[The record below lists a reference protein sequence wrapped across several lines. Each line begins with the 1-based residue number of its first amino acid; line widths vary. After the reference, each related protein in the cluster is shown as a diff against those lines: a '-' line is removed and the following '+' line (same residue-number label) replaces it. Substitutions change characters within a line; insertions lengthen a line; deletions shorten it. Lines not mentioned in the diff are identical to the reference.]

1 MRSKP
6 WVPAPLR
13 EPLAPLRRALDP
25 WLSWRPPLPRHLR
38 LQWALMRDEWRLR
51 RSHHAPEAW
60 PEPLDWG
67 QGLSVVI
74 PERGGVDLLGQCLAA
89 AQEALIRVH
98 EPTEIIVVVN
108 GSPESDYAALRARHP
123 GVLWRFHAQALGFTR
138 AVLDGI
144 AQARHGAIYLL
155 NNDMQLDPDALA
167 AAMAWRS
174 PGTFAVASEIHFP
187 RDGRRREE
195 TGWTHMPVEAGLPA
209 PWHAEARS
217 SAVRGTVWAGAGSAL
232 FHAGRLR
239 EWLPAS
245 LPFDPFY
252 WEDVDLGLRAWRA
265 GYDSLYCPASRA
277 LHLHRVTVRRHYPEA
292 EVERIF
298 ERNRLQIALRHR
310 LSPDDWQAV
319 HARLSRLD
327 ATTAAEL
334 AAPSALAELRRARL
348 ASHRARF
355 RDIDL
360 ATRPQILLNRPVNP
374 GGVLWVTPFAV
385 VPVRHGGALRTVRLA
400 RELARDHELVLLM
413 DEAHRHGPADDAGH
427 APFAAVYP
435 VDGRPRCP
443 ADPGDRLGRMRTHT
457 HAALRL
463 EFQRLVAIHRPA
475 VVVVEHMELAP
486 LIEVDLPYRPRFVL
500 NLADVLL
507 TPEDLRA
514 AHVDAAERALIAHYD
529 GVVASS
535 AEDLALLDH
544 PRSVLAGNGC
554 DPDAAADYMPSK
566 GATIACFAPAR
577 AKVNWLGIRDFVRE
591 AWPHI
596 RAAHPHV
603 RLIWVGGPEAQA
615 MVAGEPG
622 FDDSSIQVLD
632 SVPAVAPLL
641 GDAALTINPQP
652 TLRGS
657 SIKVLE
663 SLAHGRICLSTR
675 AGARGHHTL
684 AFPGL
689 ICRDSVA
696 DFAEIAIALLHDAD
710 LRHRLE
716 RPNPAILA
724 RASWEACANP
734 LRNMVRHLSAMAA

>member
-51 RSHHAPEAW
+51 RSRPAPEAW
-60 PEPLDWG
+60 PEALDWG
-67 QGLSVVI
+67 HGLSVVI
-74 PERGGVDLLGQCLAA
+74 PERGGVDLLGQCLTAA
-89 AQEALIRVH
+89 REALIRVH

-239 EWLPAS
+239 EWLPDS

-400 RELARDHELVLLM
+400 CELARDHELVLLM

-475 VVVVEHMELAP
+475 LVLVEHMELAP
-486 LIEVDLPYRPRFVL
+486 LIEEDLPYRPRFVL
-500 NLADVLL
+500 NLPDVLL
-507 TPEDLRA
+507 TPEDPRA
-514 AHVDAAERALIAHYD
+514 AAIDASERALIARYD
-529 GVVASS
+529 AVVASS
-535 AEDLALLDH
+535 AEDLALLDD
-544 PRSVLAGNGC
+544 PRAVLAGNGC
-554 DPDAAADYMPSK
+554 DPEVAGDHTPSA
-566 GATIACFAPAR
+566 GATIVCFAPAR
-577 AKVNWLGIRDFVRE
+577 AEINWLGMRAFVRQ
-591 AWPHI
+591 AWPAI
-596 RAAHPHV
+596 RAACPQA
-603 RLIWVGGPEAQA
+603 RLTWIGGPEACQRI
-615 MVAGEPG
+615 AGDPAFADEA
-622 FDDSSIQVLD
+622 ITVLD
-632 SVPAVAPLL
+632 SVPEVAPLL
-641 GDAALTINPQP
+641 RSAAFTINPQP

-663 SLAHGRICLSTR
+663 SLAHGRICLSTT
-675 AGARGHHTL
+675 AGARGHRSL
-684 AFPGL
+684 GLPGL
-689 ICRDSVA
+689 VCRESV
-696 DFAEIAIALLHDAD
+696 DEFAGVAITLLGDAGM
-710 LRHRLE
+710 RHQLE
-716 RPNPAILA
+716 RPDAGALS
-724 RASWEACANP
+724 RASWSACAGP
-734 LRNMVRHLSAMAA
+734 LRALVRGLIGQG